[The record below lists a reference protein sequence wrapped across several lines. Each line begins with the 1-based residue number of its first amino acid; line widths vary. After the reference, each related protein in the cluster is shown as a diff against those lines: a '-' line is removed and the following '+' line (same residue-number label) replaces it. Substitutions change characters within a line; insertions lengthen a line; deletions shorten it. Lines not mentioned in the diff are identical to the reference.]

1 MSTGL
6 GPIYTLLK
14 RAAQR
19 LERKRLRLK
28 SRCISPLAPSDM
40 HMPIAIRLA
49 DIEKQRRQPR

>member
-1 MSTGL
+1 MTGL

-28 SRCISPLAPSDM
+28 SRCICPLAPSDM

-49 DIEKQRRQPR
+49 DIEKSRRHR